1 MIRKYGMTISRLSR
15 VDRPCRGHNTVI
27 GDFIYLV
34 ILDQIKL
41 LCHFHIY
48 TISSIFLLR
57 GSKRVLNLTTV
68 FRPPQMQ
75 VERGIIAYSLIASL
89 NRIHNLP

>member
-1 MIRKYGMTISRLSR
+1 MTRALNIRTLAVNCDPSNGSEIWNDNCQTQYL
-15 VDRPCRGHNTVI
+15 DRPGRGYDTVI

-48 TISSIFLLR
+48 TISSMSIVRL
-57 GSKRVLNLTTV
+57 
-68 FRPPQMQ
+68 
-75 VERGIIAYSLIASL
+75 
-89 NRIHNLP
+89 